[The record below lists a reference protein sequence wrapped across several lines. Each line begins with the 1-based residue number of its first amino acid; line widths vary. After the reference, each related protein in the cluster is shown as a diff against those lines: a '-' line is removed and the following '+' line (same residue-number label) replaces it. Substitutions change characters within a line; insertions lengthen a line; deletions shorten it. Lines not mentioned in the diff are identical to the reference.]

1 MDISRNSL
9 SASVAGKESKK
20 GERDGGWWYQS
31 AKRSIF
37 SSREAGLV
45 TLKLIEGTEKL
56 NSVEDLTLVG
66 KLEPVMVVEIRLVG
80 ELPWS

>member
-1 MDISRNSL
+1 M
-9 SASVAGKESKK
+9 
-20 GERDGGWWYQS
+20 
-31 AKRSIF
+31 
-37 SSREAGLV
+37 